1 MTSNEIRQRFLDF
14 FREKGHKIVPSSS
27 LVPTDDSVLLTTAG
41 MQQFKPY
48 YLDEKSPHGNKVASI
63 QKCFRT
69 SDIDEVGNEKHLTF
83 FEMLGNF
90 SFKDEYF
97 KKEAIEYAYEF
108 ITKEMG
114 LEIDYV
120 SVFEGDDLTPPDTE
134 SEEIWEKIKKENNE
148 NFEIKKFGRED
159 NFWGP
164 TGEEGPCGPTTE
176 IYVNPAGDGAGA
188 LEIWNLVF
196 NEYYKNK
203 EGKYNKLD
211 KPGVDTG
218 MGLERLA
225 MVVQKKNNIFETDL
239 FEPIMKVVGN
249 NRVVTDHLRASVFLI
264 ADGVVPS
271 NVGRGYVLR
280 RLIRRVVAKG
290 FGNAIEKTVG
300 IIVENYKD
308 FYFELE
314 QNKNKIFTELKKE
327 EEIFNKTLEKGM
339 REFKRGT
346 DPFVLFT
353 TYGFPIELTQELS
366 KEKGTVVDIEKFN
379 QQMQKH
385 QELSRTASAGMF
397 KGGLAD
403 ESEETTKL
411 HTAAHLLLA
420 ALRKILGDHV
430 EQKGSNITIER
441 LRFDF
446 SHPEKLTDEQK
457 KEIERLVNKQIK
469 KDLSVACEE
478 MKPEEAKEKGALGVF
493 EHKYGDIVTVYSIGP
508 STSSGRSFSCE
519 ICGGPHVKKTGKLGT
534 FKIKKEEAS
543 SAGVR
548 RIKAVLI

>member
-1 MTSNEIRQRFLDF
+1 MNSNEIRQRFLDF

-366 KEKGTVVDIEKFN
+366 KEKGAVVDIEKFN

-469 KDLSVACEE
+469 KDLSVTCEE

-493 EHKYGDIVTVYSIGP
+493 EHKYGDIVTVYAIGA
-508 STSSGRSFSCE
+508 FSRE